1 MALGQEWQRLV
12 EKKSLLE
19 EDKKEERNSRLKRI
33 LSLKKRSDFLF
44 VRKSGKSIRSK
55 HFIVNYLIPLEPK
68 VEMGITVSK
77 KIGNAVKRNKVK
89 RRLRNIMN
97 DATKKIKINFN
108 YSYLVIA
115 KSTMLSSDYINIK
128 EILFKEFERIY

>member
-19 EDKKEERNSRLKRI
+19 EDKKEEKNSQHKRI

-44 VRKSGKSIRSK
+44 VRKSGESIRSK

-77 KIGNAVKRNKVK
+77 KIGNAVKRNYIK
-89 RRLRNIMN
+89 RVIRSIIRNNSNKIPN
-97 DATKKIKINFN
+97 NLIFEIIPKKKIETISFFDLEKDLLDF
-108 YSYLVIA
+108 
-115 KSTMLSSDYINIK
+115 IK
-128 EILFKEFERIY
+128 KV

>member
-19 EDKKEERNSRLKRI
+19 EDKKEERNSLHKRI
-33 LSLKKRSDFLF
+33 PSLKKRSDFLF
-44 VRKSGKSIRSK
+44 VRKSGESIRSK

-77 KIGNAVKRNKVK
+77 KIGNAVKRNYIK
-89 RRLRNIMN
+89 RVIRSIIRNNSSKIPN
-97 DATKKIKINFN
+97 NLIFEIIPKKKIETISFFDLEKDLLDF
-108 YSYLVIA
+108 
-115 KSTMLSSDYINIK
+115 IK
-128 EILFKEFERIY
+128 KV

>member
-19 EDKKEERNSRLKRI
+19 EDKKEERNSQLKRI

-44 VRKSGKSIRSK
+44 VRKYGESIRSK

-68 VEMGITVSK
+68 VEMGITVSR
-77 KIGNAVKRNKVK
+77 KIGNAVKRNYIK
-89 RRLRNIMN
+89 RVIRSIIRNNSNKIPN
-97 DATKKIKINFN
+97 NLIFEIIPKKKIESISFFDLEKDF
-108 YSYLVIA
+108 L
-115 KSTMLSSDYINIK
+115 DFIK
-128 EILFKEFERIY
+128 KV

>member
-1 MALGQEWQRLV
+1 MALGQEWQRQV

-77 KIGNAVKRNKVK
+77 KIGNAVKRNYIK
-89 RRLRNIMN
+89 RVIRSIIRKNSNKIPNNLIFEIIPK
-97 DATKKIKINFN
+97 KKIETISFFDLEKDLLNF
-108 YSYLVIA
+108 
-115 KSTMLSSDYINIK
+115 IK
-128 EILFKEFERIY
+128 KV

>member
-77 KIGNAVKRNKVK
+77 KIGNAVKRNYIK
-89 RRLRNIMN
+89 RVIRSIIRKNSNKIPNNLIFEIIPK
-97 DATKKIKINFN
+97 KKIESISFFDLEKDF
-108 YSYLVIA
+108 L
-115 KSTMLSSDYINIK
+115 DFIK
-128 EILFKEFERIY
+128 KV

>member
-19 EDKKEERNSRLKRI
+19 EDKKEERNSQHKRI

-44 VRKSGKSIRSK
+44 VRKSGESIRSK

-77 KIGNAVKRNKVK
+77 KIGNAVKRNYIK
-89 RRLRNIMN
+89 RVIRSIIRNNSNKIPN
-97 DATKKIKINFN
+97 NLIFEIIPKKKIETISFFDLEKDLLDF
-108 YSYLVIA
+108 
-115 KSTMLSSDYINIK
+115 IK
-128 EILFKEFERIY
+128 KV

>member
-19 EDKKEERNSRLKRI
+19 EDKKEERNSQHKRI

-44 VRKSGKSIRSK
+44 VRKSGESIRSK

-77 KIGNAVKRNKVK
+77 KMGNAVKRNYIK
-89 RRLRNIMN
+89 RVIRSIIRNNSNKIPN
-97 DATKKIKINFN
+97 NIIFEIIPKKKIENVSFFDLEKDLLDF
-108 YSYLVIA
+108 
-115 KSTMLSSDYINIK
+115 IK
-128 EILFKEFERIY
+128 KV

>member
-19 EDKKEERNSRLKRI
+19 EDKKEEKNSQHKRI

-44 VRKSGKSIRSK
+44 VRKSGESIRSK

-77 KIGNAVKRNKVK
+77 KIGNAVKRNYIK
-89 RRLRNIMN
+89 RVIRSIIRNNSNKIPN
-97 DATKKIKINFN
+97 NLIFEIIPKKKIETISFFDLEKDLLDFTKK
-108 YSYLVIA
+108 V
-115 KSTMLSSDYINIK
+115 
-128 EILFKEFERIY
+128 

>member
-19 EDKKEERNSRLKRI
+19 EDKKEERNSQLKRI

-44 VRKSGKSIRSK
+44 VRKYGESIRSK

-68 VEMGITVSK
+68 VEMGITVSR
-77 KIGNAVKRNKVK
+77 KIGNAVKRNYIK
-89 RRLRNIMN
+89 RVIRSIIRNNSNKIPN
-97 DATKKIKINFN
+97 NLIFEIIPKKKLNLYRSLI
-108 YSYLVIA
+108 
-115 KSTMLSSDYINIK
+115 
-128 EILFKEFERIY
+128 